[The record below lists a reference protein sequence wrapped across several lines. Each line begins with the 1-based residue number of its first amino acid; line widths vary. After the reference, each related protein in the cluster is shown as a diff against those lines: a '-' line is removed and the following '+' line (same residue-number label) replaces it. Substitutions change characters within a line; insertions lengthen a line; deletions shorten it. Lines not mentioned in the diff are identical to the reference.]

1 MTNADTI
8 DALLF
13 SIVIS
18 YPPCIK
24 HGFLFSY
31 DNYKLKGV
39 YGQSEIFCILLRY
52 EHFTLK
58 YAKKILIK
66 LKILLQTCSSC
77 TTVFSWRNALQL
89 FKNDAE
95 IVSVLI
101 AHLLAYV
108 AYVRVGVKK
117 QRFCLRDTSFCN
129 IFKGTH

>member
-24 HGFLFSY
+24 HGFLFPY

-52 EHFTLK
+52 EHFALK

-66 LKILLQTCSSC
+66 LKILLQTCSS
-77 TTVFSWRNALQL
+77 
-89 FKNDAE
+89 
-95 IVSVLI
+95 
-101 AHLLAYV
+101 
-108 AYVRVGVKK
+108 
-117 QRFCLRDTSFCN
+117 
-129 IFKGTH
+129 